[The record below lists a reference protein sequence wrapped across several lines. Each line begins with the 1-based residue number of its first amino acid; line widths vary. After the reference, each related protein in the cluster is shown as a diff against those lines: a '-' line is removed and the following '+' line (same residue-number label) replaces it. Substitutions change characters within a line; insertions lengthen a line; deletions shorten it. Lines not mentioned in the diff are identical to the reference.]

1 MKLRKILAGLLCAAM
16 ISTELLSATAFAAD
30 EAIVANSVAV
40 EATEKT
46 EDVQEIITPV
56 ETVEETIETEKDDEK
71 IPEAVETV
79 LDESNDTAVETN
91 ENEVLSESDK
101 EEIEEAKD
109 ESTDLLDEDLD
120 DSLIDDDLEVIDEE
134 ITDAASTE
142 LFEVDSAT
150 GTLKLKNAGAKI
162 ERANII
168 IPKEAKIIPAN
179 TNMFKDNDKIKT
191 VSFEEGSILDSIKEE
206 AFAGSAIETFTFPND
221 ATATIS
227 EIEDGV
233 FKGCGDLKT
242 VYLNNRPITKIGNEA
257 FSGTKLQSFPASQD
271 LKIIGEDAFSECES
285 LLGFNFNNVEEIG
298 ARAFKGCINLGKTT
312 GTVTFTSA
320 QRVIGES
327 AFENCGFVELDMTG
341 ASNLGYDTDHAPL
354 VGALGKKIFAKCTN
368 LKKIKLPEISID
380 PDALV
385 IPVYVTE
392 EMFKDCTALTDVV
405 FPEYSFGEKVSKNA
419 FSGCTALVNIVLP
432 YSVKTI
438 DTLAFSGCTKLK
450 SVEIKYPADDINI
463 SNDAFPINDGFTIY
477 GYSEYVREF
486 AQEHSFKYEDKSEKH
501 TIKAIILG
509 GESGTKMTVSPSSAT
524 VGQEVTVTVTPGSSN
539 VLVATNN
546 KALKIENTKA
556 PIVEFKNDTTDVGLR
571 LVSCS
576 DTAQVFKFYMPYLAE
591 GDTLKVTS
599 TIVNKGK
606 YKTQESV
613 VKPEL
618 VVKPDSYQGFVMPN
632 VASPIG
638 CYSDSE
644 NKITF
649 EKTGQSASLIMKDNA
664 GINMGPWR
672 FKYVSSDTNVCTVTD
687 EGVITARTGTGKV
700 ATVDVTLKSTGKV
713 VSSIKVIVG
722 KEVVV
727 DKMDFKFNNPPYRV
741 SCDDATTPSVHR
753 EEQYVY
759 TVTDLSGEKVKRTG
773 RETFDYQLVMVPKS
787 KVNYSEVKVDVTAL
801 FANRLKPSEKLCL
814 SSKWTSGDTSVVKV
828 ASETSNNSNNTITIP
843 KNATGEAEV
852 RVRVSND
859 SLDDDDDLRYY
870 EYGFIVRVIDDTP
883 RLKTNTFTVN
893 TYSTLGYELPIIVG
907 YDGYY
912 PIDGDDIWFS
922 TTKDGSGNTE
932 DIVINYVDG
941 KYYVKESVKVRAR
954 LDEGKSVT
962 YKNLYLCGKI
972 AGSTSGAYDGLFAIP
987 MGTITVIK
995 KGLNPTVKLSGSINT
1010 FYDALVEEEDDKA
1023 DKESGYYGPGHEYT
1037 GKVTLT
1043 QSLTS
1048 EKIEKYYLC
1057 TEANHKLIQDNH
1069 KRNIEDLQG
1078 ENPAGVDTQG
1088 RATYDELQANF
1099 EFATNINEK
1108 DGSVE
1113 IYRTATHEL
1122 VKDKN
1127 DKEVVSGYVY
1137 IKYKDFDEY
1146 VYRKITIPV
1155 KNSQPSY
1162 VLDVASVTAH
1172 EYITAPVYKVML
1184 VDKSTKKLPTRVIYN
1199 PDGTQ
1204 KKVDEKVQKEY
1215 VDLMKG
1221 ASFSYSLN
1229 TTFDRFYEEDCTVS
1243 KAKAPEYPNPNKT
1256 SEKEPKTTEYNC
1268 MSIKVK
1274 KPLKATAYLVVKL
1287 HNWSK
1292 PVTYKFSL
1300 ASTNKVAKA
1309 KASSSSVELNVQS
1322 GDFKATSSIVLDQNF
1337 ATMTNPSGD
1346 RINNTK
1352 EVPSTDKNYKKYLT
1366 SENIKMVFTP
1376 VTDSISGKVN
1386 GYDIETSLLNKT
1398 DEDMLVA
1405 GKYSYTF
1412 PINVEY
1418 DGGKKVHTNKLT
1430 VTVNLKNAKP
1440 EVKLKTTKFTLNGMY
1455 TDTAANG
1462 EGINTAYSFSSLPS
1476 GYYELKTKTGG
1487 VLDCTIESAENLTKK
1502 PESTD
1507 YEDVFEIL
1515 VLDTDEDGK
1524 QDRLRVKFKDGA
1536 PYVSEKF
1543 SYKFKISGV
1552 KAVKAIDPDTEI
1564 ETALKEFEITVAS
1577 NPRELSITQKTIGQI
1592 NPVDPYS
1599 TIAVPVTIKNLTDAE
1614 INPAGVKL
1622 IEVDDKG
1629 VPVKAGEEHLFAEL
1643 MDQDY
1648 YDELKE
1654 LNAHKSFTADKNGK
1668 VAKNQIY
1675 IARIPD
1681 REMKAGEKYYYLL
1694 EYSVK
1699 GAKENPLGDFV
1710 DSDGYKVFR
1719 TTSILNTTAKQVIP
1733 GLSAEFVSPSSADNK
1748 KMTTVMYSGSEQN
1761 QNCLVRVTPKSKTN
1775 ARVSDIGFTDSTNAG
1790 VKRAFKTD
1798 YYIVFAPEGA
1808 DGEAP
1813 QAVDAKRRDKTKYQ
1827 VYDING
1833 DEISSAEYIA
1843 SVTNLAEKTKLKALV
1858 DELQTAECNY
1868 YKTFKTP
1875 DDYVKTF
1882 GHYYVKVTLIN
1893 PAIVAK
1899 NKSLDLNVEV
1909 KYADQMKKT
1918 TGSTFKL
1925 SVTVKK

>member
-40 EATEKT
+40 EAAEKT
-46 EDVQEIITPV
+46 EDVQELITPV
-56 ETVEETIETEKDDEK
+56 ETVEEIIETEKDDEK

-79 LDESNDTAVETN
+79 LEEDNDTSAEA
-91 ENEVLSESDK
+91 EKREVLSESDK
-101 EEIEEAKD
+101 EETEEAKD
-109 ESTDLLDEDLD
+109 ESTDLLNEDLD
-120 DSLIDDDLEVIDEE
+120 DSLIDDDLEVVDEE
-134 ITDAASTE
+134 ITDAASTD
-142 LFEVDSAT
+142 LFDVDGT
-150 GTLKLKNAGAKI
+150 GKLKLKDGVTKI
-162 ERANII
+162 ERSNII
-168 IPKEAKIIPAN
+168 IPKEAKIIPADVN
-179 TNMFKDNDKIKT
+179 IFKGNDKIKT
-191 VSFEEGSILDSIKEE
+191 VSFEEGSILDSIEVG

-227 EIEDGV
+227 EIKDGV

-257 FSGTKLQSFPASQD
+257 FSGTKLQSFPASQY
-271 LKIIGEDAFSECES
+271 LEIIGEDAFAECES

-298 ARAFKGCINLGKTT
+298 ARAFKGCINLGKTN

-320 QRVIGES
+320 QRTIGDS

-341 ASNLGYDTDHAPL
+341 ASNLGYDTDYVAPL
-354 VGALGKKIFAKCTN
+354 AGAMGKKIFAKCTN
-368 LKKIKLPEISID
+368 LKTIKLPEISINT
-380 PDALV
+380 V
-385 IPVYVTE
+385 CVTE
-392 EMFKDCTALTDVV
+392 EMFKDCTALTNVML
-405 FPEYSFGEKVSKNA
+405 PEYSFGEKVSKNA
-419 FSGCTALVNIVLP
+419 FAGCTALVNIVLS

-438 DTLAFSGCTKLK
+438 DTLAFAGCTKLK
-450 SVEIKYPADDINI
+450 SVEIKYPGADINI
-463 SNDAFPINDGFTIY
+463 SNDAFPINDGFTLY

-509 GESGTKMTVSPSSAT
+509 GESGTKMTVSPSSAA

-546 KALKIENTKA
+546 KALKIENTKT

-576 DTAQVFKFYMPYLAE
+576 DTAQVFKFYMPYLVE

-618 VVKPDSYQGFVMPN
+618 VVNPDSYQGFVMPD

-644 NKITF
+644 NKIAF

-687 EGVITARTGTGKV
+687 EGVITARTVTGKV

-713 VSSIKVIVG
+713 VSSIKVVVG
-722 KEVVV
+722 QEVVI
-727 DKMDFKFNNPPYRV
+727 DKMDFNFNNPPYRV
-741 SCDDATTPSVHR
+741 ICDDATTPSVHR

-773 RETFDYQLVMVPKS
+773 RKTFDYQLVMVPKS

-801 FANRLKPSEKLCL
+801 FANSSTPSEKLCL

-828 ASETSNNSNNTITIP
+828 ASETSNNCNNTIIIP
-843 KNATGEAEV
+843 KNASGEAEV

-859 SLDDDDDLRYY
+859 SLDNDDDLRYY

-922 TTKDGSGNTE
+922 TTKDGSGNTD

-941 KYYVKESVKVRAR
+941 KYYVKESVKVRDR

-962 YKNLYLCGKI
+962 YKNLYLCGHI

-1010 FYDALVEEEDDKA
+1010 FYDALVEAADDA
-1023 DKESGYYGPGHEYT
+1023 AATYYGPGHEYT

-1048 EKIEKYYLC
+1048 EKVEKYYLC
-1057 TEANHKLIQDNH
+1057 TETNHKLIQDNH
-1069 KRNIEDLQG
+1069 KRDIEDLG
-1078 ENPAGVDTQG
+1078 TDPNGVDAHG
-1088 RATYDELQANF
+1088 RANYDELQANF
-1099 EFATNINEK
+1099 KFATNINEK

-1113 IYRTATHEL
+1113 IYRTPTQEL

-1155 KNSQPSY
+1155 KNTQPSY

-1172 EYITAPVYKVML
+1172 EYITDPVYKVML

-1229 TTFDRFYEEDCTVS
+1229 TTYDRFYETDCTVS

-1268 MSIKVK
+1268 MLIKVK
-1274 KPLKATAYLVVKL
+1274 KPLKATAYLEVKL

-1337 ATMTNPSGD
+1337 AIMTDPSGD

-1352 EVPSTDKNYKKYLT
+1352 AVPSTDKNYKKYLT

-1386 GYDIETSLLNKT
+1386 GYEIETSLINKT
-1398 DEDMLVA
+1398 DEDRLVA

-1412 PINVEY
+1412 PIEVEY
-1418 DGGKKVHTNKLT
+1418 DGGIKKLTNKLT

-1440 EVKLKTTKFTLNGMY
+1440 VVKLKTTKFTLNGMY
-1455 TDTAANG
+1455 TDNAANG
-1462 EGINTAYSFSSLPS
+1462 EGINTTYSFSSLPS

-1487 VLDCTIESAENLTKK
+1487 VLDCTIKSAENLTKK
-1502 PESTD
+1502 PESVR

-1524 QDRLRVKFKDGA
+1524 QDRLRVKFKNGA

-1543 SYKFKISGV
+1543 SYKFKISG
-1552 KAVKAIDPDTEI
+1552 VKAIDPDTEI

-1577 NPRELSITQKTIGQI
+1577 NPKELSITQKTIGQI

-1614 INPAGVKL
+1614 INPAGVNL
-1622 IEVDDKG
+1622 IEVDSKG
-1629 VPVKAGEEHLFAEL
+1629 VPVAVGEEHLFAGL
-1643 MDQDY
+1643 IDQDI
-1648 YDELKE
+1648 YDILKE
-1654 LNAHKSFTADKNGK
+1654 ANAHKNFTADKNGK
-1668 VAKNQIY
+1668 VAKNQIF
-1675 IARIPD
+1675 IASTGN
-1681 REMKAGEKYYYLL
+1681 EMKPGEKYYYLL

-1699 GAKENPLGDFV
+1699 GAKGNPPRDFV

-1733 GLSAEFVSPSSADNK
+1733 GLSAEFVSPSSADSK
-1748 KMTTVMYSGSEQN
+1748 TMTTVMYSGSEQN

-1775 ARVSDIGFTDSTNAG
+1775 VSANGIGFTDSTNAG
-1790 VKRAFKTD
+1790 VKRAFKPD
-1798 YYIVFAPEGA
+1798 YYMVEAPEGA
-1808 DGEAP
+1808 DGESP
-1813 QAVDAKRRDKTKYQ
+1813 QAVDAKRRVKTNYK
-1827 VYDING
+1827 VYDIDGN
-1833 DEISSAEYIA
+1833 EISSDSYID
-1843 SVTNLAEKTKLKALV
+1843 SVTNVTAKANLIALV
-1858 DELQTAECNY
+1858 DELRTAECNY

-1882 GHYYVKVTLIN
+1882 GHYYVKITLIN
-1893 PAIVAK
+1893 PAIVTK
-1899 NKSLDLNVEV
+1899 NKALDLNVEV